1 MFEKKRN
8 AYKGH
13 AEHVF
18 LNPQTASTAPRLIG
32 LVSTILALNTVPMTL
47 EIATLVRRE
56 TLN

>member
-1 MFEKKRN
+1 MFEKKKRN

-32 LVSTILALNTVPMTL
+32 VWYTVPMTL